1 MRFEKI
7 PGQEVL
13 KARLCQRIADGRIPH
28 AQLFVGPEGSAA
40 LSLARAYAQYVQC
53 TQRQAQDACGQC
65 ASCHKHLKLIHP
77 DLHFV
82 FPVTTTEKIKS
93 KPSSQDFMGEWR
105 QFLHQYPYGNLSDW
119 LASIGAD
126 NKNGLIPIEE
136 SRQILQKLS
145 LTSYE
150 SRYKILLIWLP
161 ETMNIASANAL
172 LKILEEPPP
181 FTLFLLASQDEKQLL
196 STIQS
201 RVQILRIT
209 SFLPEEIQQYLQN
222 QATCS
227 LPQAEEIAHLAEGN
241 LREALRLAQ
250 ETEEG
255 SFAIFRDW
263 LRLIYTQNLSEL
275 VQTADQLGSL
285 RKDLQKQFLHYGLR
299 TFRELLLVLGGG
311 ETLLRVGES
320 QRNFVE
326 GLAKVV
332 KPGVLE
338 NLYTLFNEA
347 LFHLERNANAK
358 ILFLDLG
365 LRLIPLLKA

>member
-1 MRFEKI
+1 MRFEEI
-7 PGQEVL
+7 PGHEVL

-65 ASCHKHLKLIHP
+65 ASCHKHQKLIHP

-82 FPVTTTEKIKS
+82 FPVATTEKIKT
-93 KPSSQDFMGEWR
+93 KPSSQDFMVEWR
-105 QFLHQYPYGNLSDW
+105 QFLHQQPYGNLSDW
-119 LASIGAD
+119 LAWIGAD

-150 SRYKILLIWLP
+150 SRYKIMLIWLP
-161 ETMNIASANAL
+161 EAMNIASANAL

-181 FTLFLLASQDEKQLL
+181 FTLFLLACQDEKQLL
-196 STIQS
+196 STIWS
-201 RVQILRIT
+201 RVQVLAVPAF
-209 SFLPEEIQQYLQN
+209 SPEEIQQYLQN
-222 QATCS
+222 QGSFS
-227 LPQAEEIAHLAEGN
+227 LPLIEEAAHLSEGN

-263 LRLIYTQNLSEL
+263 LRLVYTQNLTEL
-275 VQTADQLGSL
+275 VHIADQLGGL
-285 RKDLQKQFLHYGLR
+285 RKDMQKQFLQYGLR

-311 ETLLRVGES
+311 QALLRVGDH

-326 GLAKVV
+326 GLAKVI

-338 NLYTLFNEA
+338 DLYALFNEA
-347 LFHLERNANAK
+347 IFHLERNANAK
-358 ILFLDLG
+358 LLFLDLS